1 MPYPKLSGLSPG
13 LPILIK
19 DISIPPA
26 DHPLWLPGFV
36 PIEAREVRST
46 QVAQYN
52 GDFWIKDSREKMPEA
67 GVKTGHKT
75 ENWQLNS
82 QSSRAS
88 LWQVQAH
95 SHKSGLHYS
104 KSSHVQDTGPTQH
117 GGYFISLCPRFSVQ
131 CKDGLLCEQ
140 CEKRPA

>member
-1 MPYPKLSGLSPG
+1 MPSPKLSGLSPG

-19 DISIPPA
+19 DISRPPA
-26 DHPLWLPGFV
+26 DHPPWLSGFV
-36 PIEAREVRST
+36 PIEARKVRST

-52 GDFWIKDSREKMPEA
+52 GDFWIKASREKMLEA

-88 LWQVQAH
+88 LWQVQTH
-95 SHKSGLHYS
+95 SHKSGLNYS

-117 GGYFISLCPRFSVQ
+117 GDYFISLCPRFSVQ
-131 CKDGLLCEQ
+131 CKDSLLCGQ
-140 CEKRPA
+140 CEKGPT